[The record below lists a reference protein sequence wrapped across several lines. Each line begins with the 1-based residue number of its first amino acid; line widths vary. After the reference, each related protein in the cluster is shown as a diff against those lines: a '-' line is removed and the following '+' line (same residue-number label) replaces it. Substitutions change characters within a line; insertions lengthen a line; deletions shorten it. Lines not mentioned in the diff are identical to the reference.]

1 MSELTSKRLLKGA
14 VPRLIDEWQLALGGD
29 KLIKDGAKSLKSMEA
44 QIDTDKMNALSFLMV
59 LTGTP

>member
-1 MSELTSKRLLKGA
+1 MNGSL
-14 VPRLIDEWQLALGGD
+14 LGGD
-29 KLIKDGAKSLKSMEA
+29 KLIEDGAKSLKSMEA